1 MEDDVLWHNL
11 SVCNECILHWLIL
24 KAELAYRQ
32 EIQLGLESK
41 LRYRE
46 KEGRARRCQPA
57 AGGVGFIR
65 AQLKP

>member
-1 MEDDVLWHNL
+1 MEDSLLWHNL

-24 KAELAYRQ
+24 KAELAYSR

-46 KEGRARRCQPA
+46 KGRARRCQPA
-57 AGGVGFIR
+57 AGGVGYIR